1 VTHRDNDTHKQLK
14 ATNRDIQ
21 QRHKNQK
28 ATNSDTTATTSD
40 SLATQ
45 QPPKKTKETFRD
57 NLATLETKRD
67 I

>member
-14 ATNRDIQ
+14 ATNRDTQ

-28 ATNSDTTATTSD
+28 ETFGDKQRH
-40 SLATQ
+40 Q
-45 QPPKKTKETFRD
+45 QTPKKGKETFRD